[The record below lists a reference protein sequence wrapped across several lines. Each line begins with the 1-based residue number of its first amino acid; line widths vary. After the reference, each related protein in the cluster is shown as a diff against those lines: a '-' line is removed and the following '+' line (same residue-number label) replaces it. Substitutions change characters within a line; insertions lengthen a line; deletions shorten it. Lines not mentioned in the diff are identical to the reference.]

1 MGFGSEHFLISTLGD
16 GGRKRY
22 QPQTE
27 FFKGALVNKTK
38 VIPMRVWNS
47 KPALELNILVTI
59 MMSFMETKATALLIF
74 ISAYILFVFLPKKRT
89 HIAVTA
95 ALLLVLL
102 GVISPQQAFFAIN
115 WNVMGIF
122 VGTLVVADI
131 FMESR
136 VPAYIAE
143 IIVDK
148 AKNTAWS
155 ILLICALAGFIS
167 AFVENVA
174 TVLIVAPI
182 ALSLAKKLKINPT
195 NMMIAIAISSNL
207 QGVATLIG
215 DPPSMLL
222 GGFAK
227 MTFWDFFFYKGRPSI
242 FFAVELGAIAS
253 FFVLYFIFRNL
264 REKTTLIPVEK
275 VRSWVPTIL
284 LVSLI
289 VLLALSSFFDT
300 GFSYAAGIICIV
312 FGIIAILWEKLVN
325 KGSIIEGIKSLDWET
340 TLFLVGIFI
349 LVGSISSTGWIE
361 TTAHFLSGLVGEN
374 IFLGYT
380 LLVFIAVFLSAFVDN
395 VPFLAAMLPVAI
407 TMSGKLAVNPSLFL
421 FGLLIGAS
429 LGGNITPIGASA
441 NIVACGLLKKEGY
454 PVKFT
459 HFMKIGLPFTL
470 VAVVAA
476 YLLVWV
482 VWGR

>member
-1 MGFGSEHFLISTLGD
+1 MTFL
-16 GGRKRY
+16 
-22 QPQTE
+22 
-27 FFKGALVNKTK
+27 
-38 VIPMRVWNS
+38 
-47 KPALELNILVTI
+47 
-59 MMSFMETKATALLIF
+59 ETKTTALLIF

-89 HIAVTA
+89 LIAVIG

-102 GVISPQQAFFAIN
+102 GVMSPQQAFFAIN

-122 VGTLVVADI
+122 VGTLVVADV

-148 AKNTAWS
+148 AKNTAWA
-155 ILLICALAGFIS
+155 ILLICALSGFIS

-195 NMMIAIAISSNL
+195 NMMIAIALSSNL
-207 QGVATLIG
+207 QGTATLIG

-227 MTFWDFFFYKGRPSI
+227 MTFWDFFFYQGRPSI
-242 FFAVELGAIAS
+242 FFAVELGAITS
-253 FFVLYFIFRNL
+253 FFVLYIIFRNL
-264 REKTTLIPVEK
+264 REKTKLIPVEK

-300 GFSYAAGIICIV
+300 GFSYAAGIICMV
-312 FGIIAILWEKLVN
+312 FGVIAILWEKFVN
-325 KGSIIEGIKSLDWET
+325 KGSIVEGIKSLDWET

-349 LVGSISSTGWIE
+349 LVGSIMLTGWIE
-361 TTAHFLSGLVGEN
+361 VISGFLSGLIGEN

-380 LLVFIAVFLSAFVDN
+380 VVVFMSVLLSAFIDN
-395 VPFLAAMLPVAI
+395 VPFLAAMLPVAVS
-407 TMSGKLAVNPSLFL
+407 MSNTLGINPSLFL
-421 FGLLIGAS
+421 FGLLIGTS

-454 PVKFT
+454 EVKFT
-459 HFMKIGLPFTL
+459 HFVKIGLPFTL

-476 YLLVWV
+476 YLLVWFI
-482 VWGR
+482 WAK